1 MLKFP
6 YGIANFYD
14 MITEDY
20 LYIDRTDRI
29 RLLENAGKTLL
40 FLRPRRFG
48 KSLLLSTLENYYDV
62 KRADEFERLF
72 GHLAIGKDPTP
83 KHNQYFIL
91 KWNFSGITTIG
102 DEFAFQQALYNHIN
116 GCIEEFQSY
125 YHDILNYDIT
135 VSSDA
140 LRSFQSVLTAVQTT
154 HYKLYLLIDE
164 YDSFANTVLMTDR
177 SAGATRY
184 QSLLQGE
191 GLLKTV
197 FKAVKAGMEGHGLD
211 RVFLTGAAPIVLSDA
226 GSSFNMVKDISLE
239 PEVHDLCGFREDEI
253 VQLAQQIGATCNLTQ
268 AQVTQAV
275 DTMRTYYNGYSFTY
289 NTPPTLYNSTLA
301 LYFLE
306 HWQKRCTYPI
316 ELLDDNLAM
325 DQEKLVY
332 IASLMGGQEVLVRA
346 LNGEEPVTT
355 YRLSRRFG
363 VSDMLNETQDSDS
376 IIRLLY
382 YFGILTLTGEHTPI
396 RKMIMKIPN
405 LVIQQLYVDRIR
417 KALLPAS
424 DVQEAQQVAEQ
435 FYTTGDIGAVCAFIE
450 QKYFPLFDNR
460 DYRWTNEL
468 TFKAM
473 FMTMLANTFYYQT
486 ISEMPLRRGYSDL
499 TMLVRPDMRQLTLLD
514 FLLEFKYASL
524 KDVGLSGEQV
534 RAMSNAEVAALPLV
548 QERMT
553 EARGKL
559 KDYRQTLL
567 DTHHHEELRL
577 RCFSVV
583 AVGYERFVWE
593 ELHA

>member
-1 MLKFP
+1 MKFP

-83 KHNQYFIL
+83 KHNQYIIL
-91 KWNFSGITTIG
+91 KWNFSVIATIG
-102 DEFAFQQALYNHIN
+102 DEFAFQQALFNHIN
-116 GCIEEFQSY
+116 ASIRECI
-125 YHDILNYDIT
+125 LWYDGLLPDGIEINHHNAL
-135 VSSDA
+135 SSLQA
-140 LRSFQSVLTAVQTT
+140 LLTAVQTT
-154 HYKLYLLIDE
+154 PYKLYLLVDE
-164 YDSFANTVLMTDR
+164 YDSFTNTALTDR
-177 SAGATRY
+177 LMGATRN
-184 QSLLQGE
+184 QFLLQGE
-191 GLLKTV
+191 EILKTV
-197 FKAVKAGMEGHGLD
+197 FNAVKAGMNGHGLD
-211 RVFLTGAAPIVLSDA
+211 RVFLTGIAPVVLSD
-226 GSSFNMVKDISLE
+226 VKDVSLS
-239 PEVHDLCGFREDEI
+239 PELHDLCGFREDEI
-253 VQLAQQIGATCNLTQ
+253 VQLAQQIGATHNLTQ

-275 DTMRTYYNGYSFTY
+275 DTMRTYYKGYSFTY
-289 NTPPTLYNSTLA
+289 DTPPTLYNSTLV

-306 HWQKRCTYPI
+306 HWQERCAYPRTI
-316 ELLDDNLAM
+316 FDKNLATG
-325 DQEKLVY
+325 QKQFVS
-332 IASLMGGQEVLVRA
+332 IASMLGGKEVLVRA
-346 LNGEEPVTT
+346 LSGEEPVATC
-355 YRLSRRFG
+355 RLSRRFG
-363 VSDMLNETQDSDS
+363 VKDMLKETLDSDS

-382 YFGILTLTGEHTPI
+382 YFGILTLTGERTPI
-396 RKMIMKIPN
+396 GDFIMRIPN

-417 KALLPAS
+417 EALLPVL
-424 DVQEAQQVAEQ
+424 DVQEAKKVAEQ

-450 QKYFPLFDNR
+450 QKYFPLFNNR
-460 DYRWTNEL
+460 DYHWMNEL

-486 ISEMPLRRGYSDL
+486 ISEMPLHRGYSGL
-499 TMLVRPDMRQLTLLD
+499 TMLVCPNKRRFSLLD

-534 RAMSNAEVAALPLV
+534 RAMSTDELAALPLV